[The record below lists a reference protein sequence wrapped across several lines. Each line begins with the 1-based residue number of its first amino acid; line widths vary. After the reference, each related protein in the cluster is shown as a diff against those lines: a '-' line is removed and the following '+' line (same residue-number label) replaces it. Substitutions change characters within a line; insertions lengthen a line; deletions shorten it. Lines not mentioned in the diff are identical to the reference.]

1 MHDDVSVCSS
11 LALLF
16 AMSELQGFLDPPTF
30 VHTEGSIVRD
40 IARMAVLDIRSF
52 IFYIQIE

>member
-40 IARMAVLDIRSF
+40 IARMAVLDVRSL
-52 IFYIQIE
+52 I